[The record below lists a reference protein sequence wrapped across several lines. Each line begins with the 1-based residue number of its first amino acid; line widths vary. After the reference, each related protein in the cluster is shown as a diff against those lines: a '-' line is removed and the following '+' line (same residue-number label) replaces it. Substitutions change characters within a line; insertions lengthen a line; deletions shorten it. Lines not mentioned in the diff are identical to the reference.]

1 MGDEI
6 KYASLC
12 IDCIHKD
19 ICAVAGRVKKC
30 EDDIMKGLSTTSDAK
45 ASPMHIACKSRRV
58 IRLLNDCEMVYI
70 CQALNLY
77 CEFGIRFLSNEE
89 AQKLRF
95 EINKIKDLLYDFT
108 EGYYHTK
115 LYD

>member
-12 IDCIHKD
+12 IQCIHKD

-45 ASPMHIACKSRRV
+45 GSPMHIACKSRRV
-58 IRLLNDCEMVYI
+58 IRLLSGCEMDYI
-70 CQALNLY
+70 YQALTLY
-77 CEFGIRFLSNEE
+77 CEFGTRFLSNEE
-89 AQKLRF
+89 AEKLRF
-95 EINKIKDLLYDFT
+95 EISEIKDLLYDFT
-108 EGYYHTK
+108 KG
-115 LYD
+115 